1 MSSFLDKLKKGMD
14 IDEENIKEIMEED
27 SSKKLEET
35 PEKPSAPSTILT
47 SAKTLK
53 KKSVKKKNKKEKKSK
68 KSETKKE
75 EKKTIK
81 VHPVKS
87 ARGGARPVKSSEAS
101 AKQFN
106 RVKKEKSKKETS
118 KKENSDKGW
127 FEPEGQLTIDV
138 YETDKDIVIQSAIA
152 GIKPEDLD
160 ITFENDMVIIK
171 GKRERETQEEIRN
184 YFYQEC
190 YWGYFSREIVL
201 PKEVD
206 SSKAKATMKEG
217 ILTITIPKIERK
229 NKRKILVESKDEE

>member
-1 MSSFLDKLKKGMD
+1 MTSFLDKLKKGMD
-14 IDEENIKEIMEED
+14 VDKENIKEIMEED
-27 SSKKLEET
+27 SSKKSEET
-35 PEKPSAPSTILT
+35 PEKPSAPSVVLT
-47 SAKTLK
+47 SAKT
-53 KKSVKKKNKKEKKSK
+53 SKKESK

-87 ARGGARPVKSSEAS
+87 ARGGA
-101 AKQFN
+101 KQFN
-106 RVKKEKSKKETS
+106 RVKKEKSKKEDS
-118 KKENSDKGW
+118 NKGW

-160 ITFENDMVIIK
+160 ITFENDMIIIK
-171 GKRERETQEEIRN
+171 GKREKETLEKTKN

-190 YWGYFSREIVL
+190 YWGYFSREIIL

-206 SSKAKATMKEG
+206 PSRTKATMKEG

-229 NKRKILVESKDEE
+229 NKRKISVESKEE

>member
-1 MSSFLDKLKKGMD
+1 MTSFLDKLKKGMD
-14 IDEENIKEIMEED
+14 VDEENIKEIMEED
-27 SSKKLEET
+27 SSKKSEET
-35 PEKPSAPSTILT
+35 PEKPSAPSVILT
-47 SAKTLK
+47 LAKTSK
-53 KKSVKKKNKKEKKSK
+53 KKSSKKKNKKESK

-81 VHPVKS
+81 V
-87 ARGGARPVKSSEAS
+87 E
-101 AKQFN
+101 
-106 RVKKEKSKKETS
+106 KEKSKKETP
-118 KKENSDKGW
+118 KKEDSDKEW

-152 GIKPEDLD
+152 GIKPENLD

-171 GKRERETQEEIRN
+171 GKREKETQEETKN

-206 SSKAKATMKEG
+206 SSRAKATMKEG
-217 ILTITIPKIERK
+217 VLTIAIPKIERK
-229 NKRKILVESKDEE
+229 NKRKISVESKEE